1 MNVGKNSNEVPPEV
15 EGMKAAVLETPINRV
30 PTGPSRSENETWTR
44 EFMGETA
51 FLTNLCQ
58 ERTRAERSGRK
69 FALMLVD
76 GGHTLAFGKEFV
88 TIRKFTSALLNCTRK
103 IDVVGWYETNSIAGI
118 LLTEFGEGNP
128 QDALRLVDMRVRE
141 ILTNELPILAQNRLR
156 ISFHIF
162 PEEWN
167 FEDPYF
173 APDKKLHPD
182 LPAQER
188 SDRAKRVVK
197 RAIDVAGSAFAL
209 IALAPIFLVIAAL
222 IKLTSKGP
230 VFFRQQRIGQ
240 YGVPFT
246 FLKFR
251 SMHTQA
257 KTDLHEE
264 YVKKFIS
271 GSANSADNDGLF
283 KMKNDPRVT
292 QIGKF
297 LRKTSLDELPQFIN
311 VLRGE
316 MSLVGPRPPIL
327 YELKSYNQWHL
338 RRVLVAR
345 PGITGLWQVNGRSR
359 TRFDEMVRLDLRYAA
374 EQSTWLDLQ
383 IMAKTPLAML
393 TDKETC

>member
-1 MNVGKNSNEVPPEV
+1 
-15 EGMKAAVLETPINRV
+15 MKAAVLQTPIKRV
-30 PTGPSRSENETWTR
+30 PVDPTRSDNETWIR
-44 EFMGETA
+44 EFMGEAA
-51 FLTNLCQ
+51 FLANLCQ

-88 TIRKFTSALLNCTRK
+88 TLRKFTSVLLNSTRK
-103 IDVVGWYETNSIAGI
+103 TDVVGWYETNSIAGV
-118 LLTEFGEGNP
+118 LLTEFGDGNA
-128 QDALRLVDMRVRE
+128 QDALRLVDTRVRE
-141 ILTNELPILAQNRLR
+141 ELAKELPILAQNRLR
-156 ISFHIF
+156 ISFHVF

-167 FEDPYF
+167 FDDPSF
-173 APDKKLHPD
+173 APDEKLHPD
-182 LPAQER
+182 LPGQSKKGRFAR
-188 SDRAKRVVK
+188 ISKRI
-197 RAIDVAGSAFAL
+197 IDVIGSLCAL
-209 IALAPIFLVIAAL
+209 IALAPIFLAIAAI
-222 IKLTSKGP
+222 IKSTSKGP
-230 VFFRQQRIGQ
+230 VFFKQQRIGQ

-251 SMHTQA
+251 SMYTQA
-257 KTDLHEE
+257 RTDLHEE
-264 YVKKFIS
+264 YVKKFIT
-271 GSANSADNDGLF
+271 GSADSNENEGLF
-283 KMKNDPRVT
+283 KLKNDPRIT
-292 QIGKF
+292 PFGAF

-311 VLRGE
+311 VLVGE

-383 IMAKTPLAML
+383 IIAKTPLAML